1 MSDNAPKMPEEK
13 GEASQI
19 PSPEVIESK
28 LAAREKKLA
37 EAEVKLAQREEI
49 VKQEEAAVEKQKQE
63 DSKQRAGIDSDRK
76 RATVEKEELAK
87 ERGKVAEER
96 RVLEQLKTDAA
107 SGFARENE
115 KALAALVAQRDETL
129 KRLESATK
137 ELSRLST
144 EEREK
149 LRLALGAEEDRLRK
163 ALSDRLTAEEQ
174 SRRATLDRDLEAL
187 RHAAEKSIAEERR
200 VLNAK
205 MTEVSRREGVLR
217 AEEDRCQ
224 RWEAELET
232 REAALPA
239 EVNRRVEIEAKGLE
253 ARAKRLEQERAS
265 LLEETNDL
273 RAQVDNYRELEK
285 RFGGEYPA
293 RLKQLLDESRA
304 RELSLQD
311 QLKLAPSPDLPGRF
325 AELERQF
332 EDLTAKE
339 SARSAE
345 LVRLQAYEA
354 IHHAHLNERAG
365 WAADREVLRRSRE
378 VLETQLERIEK
389 QVKDEADRLKARR
402 GEESLEKRA
411 VTLRSPL
418 FTHVN
423 GGLSKL
429 PTTPGVRETEWLNRV
444 QKGIADCGVEIPRRL
459 LNAFHTS
466 LKTSEIT
473 QMTILAGV
481 SGTGKSLLPKL
492 YAKAGGI
499 LFHMASVQPDWD
511 SPHALFGHYSSIEG
525 QFNATELVRGLYQ
538 SQQKWVDG
546 YEGTDHLLTMFLLDE
561 MNLAHV
567 ELYFSDVLSKL
578 EDRRGE
584 KKVPDIGIDL
594 GAGCDRFA
602 IPLGRNILWVGTM
615 NEDETTK
622 ALSDKV
628 VDRSALI
635 TFPRPTELKQATLDQ
650 MAALKPANLLA
661 ADWTGWC
668 KGSSITDK
676 QLTPYKKG
684 LEDLNKALAHSGRAI
699 GHRIWQAVKEYML
712 LHPEVSA
719 ALDPKEIEAALKV
732 AFEDQLAMRVMP
744 KLRGL
749 ETSGTA
755 RKKTLDPIKKVLET
769 DAPGLIADFT
779 AASESASGVFHW
791 HSAEYIAKTGDGK

>member
-1 MSDNAPKMPEEK
+1 MSDNAPKMPEENV
-13 GEASQI
+13 EASQI
-19 PSPEVIESK
+19 PSPGVIEGK
-28 LAAREKKLA
+28 LAAREKKLSEG
-37 EAEVKLAQREEI
+37 EAKLAVREDALKE
-49 VKQEEAAVEKQKQE
+49 KEAAAERQKQE
-63 DSKQRAGIDSDRK
+63 DSKLRVGIESDRK

-87 ERGKVAEER
+87 ERGKVAEEH

-129 KRLESATK
+129 KRLESVTK

-149 LRLALGAEEDRLRK
+149 LHLALGAEEDRLRK

-174 SRRATLDRDLEAL
+174 SRRTALDRDLEAL
-187 RHAAEKSIAEERR
+187 RQAVEKSMADDKR
-200 VLNAK
+200 VLAARL
-205 MTEVSRREGVLR
+205 TEVAKREGALG
-217 AEEDRCQ
+217 ADENRCQ

-239 EVNRRVEIEAKGLE
+239 EVNRRVENEAKGLQS
-253 ARAKRLEQERAS
+253 RVKQLEQERAS

-293 RLKQLLDESRA
+293 RLWLLLNESRE

-311 QLKLAPSPDLPGRF
+311 QLKLAPSLDLPGRF
-325 AELERQF
+325 AEVQRQF
-332 EDLTAKE
+332 DELVAKE

-345 LVRLQAYEA
+345 LARLQAYEA
-354 IHHAHLNERAG
+354 LYQAHVAEKAG
-365 WAADREVLRRSRE
+365 WATDREVLRRSRE
-378 VLETQLERIEK
+378 ILETQLERIQKE
-389 QVKDEADRLKARR
+389 VRDEADRLKARR
-402 GEESLEKRA
+402 GEESVEKRA
-411 VTLRSPL
+411 ATLRSPL
-418 FTHVN
+418 FSTEN
-423 GGLSKL
+423 GNLSKI
-429 PTTPGVRETEWLNRV
+429 PTSPGVRETEWLDRV
-444 QKGIADCGVEIPRRL
+444 QKGIASCGVEIPRRL

-538 SQQKWVDG
+538 SQQKRVDG

-584 KKVPDIGIDL
+584 KQVPEIGIDL

-628 VDRSALI
+628 IDRSALL
-635 TFPRPTELKQATLDQ
+635 TFPRPTELKQAALDK
-650 MAALKPANLLA
+650 MTALKPANLLS
-661 ADWTGWC
+661 ADWAGWC
-668 KGSSITDK
+668 KESRITDA
-676 QLTPYKKG
+676 QLDPYKKV
-684 LEDLNKALAHSGRAI
+684 LEQLNSHLAHSGRAI
-699 GHRIWQAVKEYML
+699 GHRIWQAVREYIR
-712 LHPEVSA
+712 LHPEASA
-719 ALDPKEIEAALKV
+719 AVDPKEIEAALKV

-749 ETSGTA
+749 ETSGSA
-755 RKKTLDPIKKVLET
+755 QKKTLQPIKKVLET
-769 DAPGLIADFT
+769 EAPGLIADFT
-779 AASESASGVFHW
+779 AACESASGVFHW
-791 HSAEYIAKTGDGK
+791 HSAEYIAKIGDGK